1 MSRYSPFFRH
11 TQAITATIA
20 AAVAFMISGCQ
31 NLPTLPDA
39 SHTAN
44 TPLQTTPRPTTTP
57 EVLERRYQPQIL
69 INGRIAVNY
78 QLNDQERNLPGS
90 FEWEQ
95 YQDHLRI
102 SLYSPLGQTLALIT
116 EDKNGATLTQEG
128 RQPAFASDL
137 DQLLSDTLGWPLPVA
152 GLRHWLQG
160 YLRQHDG
167 QLQGLITGDQTL
179 TTEGWKLRYASW
191 YNAPDFPKRLD
202 LQRHTNEAGNVS
214 IRIVIDQWKPL

>member
-1 MSRYSPFFRH
+1 MVIS
-11 TQAITATIA
+11 
-20 AAVAFMISGCQ
+20 VALMISGCQ
-31 NLPTLPDA
+31 NLPMHPDA
-39 SHTAN
+39 SKTTSNPLLTTALHTTA
-44 TPLQTTPRPTTTP
+44 PDAS
-57 EVLERRYQPQIL
+57 ERQYLPQIL

-160 YLRQHDG
+160 YLRQQDG
-167 QLQGLITGDQTL
+167 QLQGLGTGDQTL
-179 TTEGWKLRYASW
+179 NTEGWKLRYASW

-202 LQRHTNEAGNVS
+202 LQRHTHEAGNVS